1 MLIKTLLNKT
11 ERFKSFVYVSVCFM
25 LIADM
30 EALVVD
36 IEPRRNSR
44 PLCPECGKR
53 CTVYDRQPQR
63 LYEYLPILVFKTYFR
78 YAPRRV
84 KCPEH
89 GIKVEAVPW
98 AYGKERTTI
107 SYQVFLAR
115 WAKRLSWQETGG
127 RQFPAAPGFR
137 RGCCAHPAA
146 SPHGCAPPRQ
156 S

>member
-25 LIADM
+25 LISDM

-63 LYEYLPILVFKTYFR
+63 LFEYLP
-78 YAPRRV
+78 
-84 KCPEH
+84 
-89 GIKVEAVPW
+89 
-98 AYGKERTTI
+98 
-107 SYQVFLAR
+107 
-115 WAKRLSWQETGG
+115 
-127 RQFPAAPGFR
+127 
-137 RGCCAHPAA
+137 
-146 SPHGCAPPRQ
+146 
-156 S
+156 